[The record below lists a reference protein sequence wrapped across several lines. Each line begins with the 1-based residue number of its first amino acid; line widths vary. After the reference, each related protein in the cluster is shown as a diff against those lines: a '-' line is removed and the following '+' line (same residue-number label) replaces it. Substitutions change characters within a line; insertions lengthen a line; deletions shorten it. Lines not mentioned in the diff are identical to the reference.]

1 MGVYGEYLNQPLARN
16 FQLLAQER
24 KKQLRRISKAR
35 GDRDVLVFAADIGKA
50 VPGTSIEY
58 SDLAPLNDL
67 VTNLGGK
74 RLDLILETPGG
85 SGEVVEDIVRLLH
98 GKYDELA
105 VIVPGWAKSAGT
117 LLTMA
122 ADEILMG
129 PTSALGPIDAQLL
142 WQGKRFSADALLE
155 SFEKIKSEVDATG
168 VLNKAYIPMLQG
180 ISPGELQAAQNALDF
195 AKRLTR
201 EWLVKY
207 KFKTWTV
214 HNTDPSKLGQ
224 PVTDEEKVQR
234 AEEIA
239 GKLGDHRKW
248 LTHGRSL
255 NSKDLTDMR
264 LVITDYTA
272 DQNLS
277 DAIARYHALM
287 QISFSTT
294 NLYKIF
300 ETSNDQ
306 ILRFVSQNV
315 PMPIMQGLP
324 IAGVPNQLPQLAA
337 GQIAKLDFDFNCK
350 CGTQTKFQV
359 NLNHKQP
366 IQSGRIAFPAN
377 DQFTCPKC
385 GTVHILTDL
394 KRQIEAQTKQ
404 RVIAS

>member
-16 FQLLAQER
+16 FGLLSQER
-24 KKQLRRISKAR
+24 KKQLSRISQAR
-35 GDRDVLVFAADIGKA
+35 GGRDVLVFAADISKG

-58 SDLAPLNDL
+58 ADLAPLNDL
-67 VTNLGGK
+67 VANLKGK

-98 GKYDELA
+98 GKYEELA

-155 SFEKIKSEVDATG
+155 SFEKIKGEVEQTG
-168 VLNKAYIPMLQG
+168 TLNKAYIPMLQG

-207 KFKTWTV
+207 KFKNWTT
-214 HNTDPSKLGQ
+214 HHTDQAKLGQ
-224 PVTDEEKVQR
+224 AVTEEEKMQR

-239 GKLGDHRKW
+239 SKLGDHRRW

-255 NSKDLTDMR
+255 NSKDLTEMR

-272 DQNLS
+272 DAKLS

-294 NLYKIF
+294 NLHKIF
-300 ETSNDQ
+300 ETSTDQ
-306 ILRFVSQNV
+306 ILKFVSPNV
-315 PMPIMQGLP
+315 APPPMQ
-324 IAGVPNQLPQLAA
+324 GVPNQFPEVL
-337 GQIAKLDFDFNCK
+337 GAKPTRADIDVKCK
-350 CGTQTKFQV
+350 CGTNSKVQL
-359 NLNHKQP
+359 NLNQKQP
-366 IQSGRIAFPAN
+366 LQPGRYAFPA
-377 DQFTCPKC
+377 DDRFTCPKC
-385 GTVHILTDL
+385 GMLHVLTDV
-394 KRQIEAQTKQ
+394 KRQVEAQTKQ
-404 RVIAS
+404 RIVPS

>member
-1 MGVYGEYLNQPLARN
+1 MGVYGEYLNQPLAGN
-16 FQLLAQER
+16 FQLLSQER
-24 KKQLRRISKAR
+24 KKQLKRISQAR
-35 GDRDVLVFAADIGKA
+35 GGRDVLAFTADIGKA

-58 SDLAPLNDL
+58 TDLAPLNDL
-67 VTNLGGK
+67 VTNLKGK
-74 RLDLILETPGG
+74 KLDLILETPGG

-98 GKYDELA
+98 GKYEELA

-129 PTSALGPIDAQLL
+129 PSSALGPIDAQLL

-155 SFEKIKSEVDATG
+155 SFEKIKKEVDQTG
-168 VLNKAYIPMLQG
+168 TLNKAYIPMLQG

-207 KFKTWTV
+207 KFKTWQI
-214 HNTDPSKLGQ
+214 HQTDPTKLGA
-224 PVTDEEKVQR
+224 PVTEEEKIQR

-239 GKLGDHRKW
+239 SKLGDHRKW

-255 NSKDLTDMR
+255 NAKDLTDMR

-272 DQNLS
+272 DATLS
-277 DAIARYHALM
+277 DAISRYHALM

-300 ETSNDQ
+300 ETSSDQ
-306 ILRFVSQNV
+306 ILRFVSPNV
-315 PMPIMQGLP
+315 APPMMQG
-324 IAGVPNQLPQLAA
+324 IPNQLPQLPPAA
-337 GQIAKLDFDFNCK
+337 AARADVAVNCK
-350 CGTQTKFQV
+350 CGTSSKLQI

-366 IQSGRIAFPAN
+366 LQPGSIQFPAN
-377 DQFTCPKC
+377 DQFICPKC
-385 GTVHILTDL
+385 GTVHVLTDL
-394 KRQIEAQTKQ
+394 KRQVEAQTKQ
-404 RVIAS
+404 RVVTS